1 MEKVI
6 LIKMNSS
13 YRQDAQVF
21 LLLDGWF
28 QGLLLYLQ
36 NKKEK
41 FEFLNLKK
49 ICSK

>member
-28 QGLLLYLQ
+28 QGLYLQ

-41 FEFLNLKK
+41 IIKFEFLNL
-49 ICSK
+49 